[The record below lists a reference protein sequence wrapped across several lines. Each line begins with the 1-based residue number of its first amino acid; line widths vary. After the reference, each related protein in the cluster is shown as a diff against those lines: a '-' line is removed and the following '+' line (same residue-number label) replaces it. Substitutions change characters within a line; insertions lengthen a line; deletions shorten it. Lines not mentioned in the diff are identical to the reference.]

1 MYFSLVYQGKNFNKT
16 NLGTGG
22 AAQVVEHV
30 PGKLKALSSNP
41 SIKKEKKKTQAIMFM
56 INW

>member
-41 SIKKEKKKTQAIMFM
+41 SIKKEKKKPKQLCS
-56 INW
+56 